1 VLFNGIFIFDRCY
14 TSHKNLWN
22 RPRSGK
28 IRNEGKEIIMKV
40 TSFGP
45 HDELVKYIVD
55 MCM

>member
-45 HDELVKYIVD
+45 HDELVKYIID